1 MKENTVKQKNIT
13 DEIHIFF
20 KNNIKI
26 IAIYSIIVFIIN
38 IIEFITIFA
47 FLFEEYRKD
56 YIVNFFK
63 LADYQGV
70 LHQQNIIMN

>member
-63 LADYQGV
+63 LAHYQGV
-70 LHQQNIIMN
+70 

>member
-1 MKENTVKQKNIT
+1 MKENTNKLEKMAE
-13 DEIHIFF
+13 EINIFF
-20 KNNIKI
+20 KKNIKTI
-26 IAIYSIIVFIIN
+26 VIYSIIVFIIN
-38 IIEFITIFA
+38 IVEFITIFA